1 MMALYR
7 IEFYDL
13 RDVFHDVNIIAKS
26 APDALAVLRQY
37 FPDIRVSVVF
47 RLDVTHSSFAD
58 YREEQS
64 LALNAYKYGIYPE
77 IRNR

>member
-13 RDVFHDVNIIAKS
+13 RDVLHEVNIIAGSSLS
-26 APDALAVLRQY
+26 ARVILREFFPDAR
-37 FPDIRVSVVF
+37 IRGVFVFDPAGCNFDYLMYERSV
-47 RLDVTHSSFAD
+47 
-58 YREEQS
+58 
-64 LALNAYKYGIYPE
+64 ALNAYKYGIYPE

>member
-13 RDVFHDVNIIAKS
+13 RDVFHDANIIAKS
-26 APDALAVLRQY
+26 APDALAVLRQH

-47 RLDVTHSSFAD
+47 RLDVTHSSLAD